1 MSRIAFPVKYFENN
15 LVFSTDGSI
24 YAYFELFPFHYDYRS
39 TDDQLSLH
47 GSLEAFYWNINLDT
61 HALVIPDFED
71 LDEIEEKMKERI
83 IEPLREAGH
92 RHIRANMDHL
102 AGRELIKYRFF
113 IGVRL
118 KDTKVKG
125 LSFFK
130 EFLYLMKDFKRFLTD
145 YSGADAPEIFIEEI
159 EAAQSKEEF
168 VYTRLKGYLN
178 ARRVTTADLEW
189 MIRRGF
195 YRGIQS
201 IPLRENW
208 KPSSVLLPK
217 DSLGRRAKRPGRDIL
232 TLTEGK
238 FDDAH
243 GRQLIVE
250 QHVEGER
257 KKGYMAFLSI
267 SHIPD
272 KAPFPGLEWIYCLQK
287 LTFPIEASIRTE
299 SIEYSKALAQ
309 VTNKR
314 KELKAE
320 DDHAT
325 ESGEDTSYHIIN
337 SRQEALELENDLRT
351 DKFPLL
357 TTSILLC
364 VFASNE
370 QELNLRIQLV
380 KDLFSD
386 MMIQIEVPYGDQW
399 RGFNEMIPGSK
410 RLIRDYIHYMEPAA
424 VAASMIGATRQLG
437 DGQGH
442 LIGMSHN
449 LPVFFQHD
457 RGPKDKKLSSTASAA
472 FIGSLGAGKSLGA
485 NLLAYQALLNGSKI
499 LIFDPKD
506 ERGHWP
512 TYLPELKEIS
522 RIVTLRASQADRGK
536 LDPLIGAAS
545 SSEKAAAAETA
556 KRILQFLARA
566 SDGTYE
572 AIVIGK
578 AVDYTLE
585 ADTPSMMAV
594 LQTLREG
601 LDTVPE
607 KKRDSVEEMIDVLTY
622 LAHSGQG
629 QLLFGDGTQEAID
642 LSQPLTILQI
652 EDLQLPEESQTDFG
666 RMGIALLMAIS
677 DFSRRFSHQSSEQF
691 KLVVFDESWRL
702 AKVREGRAILEELVR
717 TGRSKNAA
725 IYLISQNAKDLLG
738 EEIRSNLGCR
748 FVFRCRDQQEAEA
761 ACRILGIDVSEE
773 NINKIRN
780 LPTGMCLMS
789 DLEKRVNEVEIR
801 ILEERLFSAFDTRP
815 GTKQK
820 KLSKE
825 QPNEQMLL
833 AEQPELVIHRTT
845 RKVYSP

>member
-15 LVFSTDGSI
+15 LVFSADGSVSAYYEI
-24 YAYFELFPFHYDYRS
+24 YPFHYDYRS
-39 TDDQLSLH
+39 MDDQLSLH
-47 GSLEAFYWNINLDT
+47 GNLEAFYWNINLDT
-61 HALVIPDFED
+61 HALVVPEYQN
-71 LDEIEEKMKERI
+71 LDEIEESLKEQLV
-83 IEPLREAGH
+83 EPLVEVGQQ
-92 RHIRANMDHL
+92 HIRASMDHL
-102 AGRELIKYRFF
+102 SGKNLIRYRFF
-113 IGVRL
+113 IGVKL
-118 KDTKVKG
+118 KDTQVKG
-125 LSFFK
+125 LPILK
-130 EFLYLMKDFKRFLTD
+130 EFLYLLKDFKRYLLD
-145 YSGADAPEIFIEEI
+145 RSGTDAPEIFVEEI
-159 EAAQSKEEF
+159 QAAMSKEEF
-168 VYTRLKGYLN
+168 VYTRLNGFLN
-178 ARRVTTADLEW
+178 VRRVSSADLEW
-189 MIRRGF
+189 LIRRGF
-195 YRGIQS
+195 YRGIKEV
-201 IPLRENW
+201 PRRHHW
-208 KPSSVLLPK
+208 KPQAIPVNQDK
-217 DSLGRRAKRPGRDIL
+217 HGKKTVRPGRDIL

-238 FDDAH
+238 FDDSH
-243 GRQLIVE
+243 GRQLVVE
-250 QHVEGER
+250 QHVDGKW
-257 KKGYMAFLSI
+257 KKGYMAFLTI

-272 KAPFPGLEWIYCLQK
+272 KANFPGIEWLYCLQK
-287 LTFPIEASIRTE
+287 LSFPVEASVRTE
-299 SIEYSKALAQ
+299 SIEYNKALAQ
-309 VTNKR
+309 VVNKK

-320 DDHAT
+320 DEHAI
-325 ESGEDTSYHIIN
+325 ESGEDTSYHIVN
-337 SRQEALELENDLRT
+337 SRQEALELENNLRT

-357 TTSILLC
+357 TTSAVLC
-364 VFASNE
+364 VYADSE

-380 KDLFSD
+380 KDLYSD

-399 RGFNEMIPGSK
+399 RGFNEFIPGAK
-410 RLIRDYIHYMEPAA
+410 RYITDYIHYMEPAA

-437 DGQGH
+437 DGKGY

-449 LPVFFQHD
+449 IPVFFQHD
-457 RGPKDKKLSSTASAA
+457 RGPKDKRLSTTASAA

-485 NLLAYQALLNGSKI
+485 NLLAYQALLSGSKV

-512 TYLPELKEIS
+512 EYLPELRDIT
-522 RIVTLRASQADRGK
+522 RIVTLRASMEDRGK
-536 LDPLIGAAS
+536 LDPLMGAKTPSERAAS
-545 SSEKAAAAETA
+545 AETA

-578 AVDYTLE
+578 AVDYALE
-585 ADTPSMMAV
+585 TASPSMMQV
-594 LQTLREG
+594 LQILRDG

-607 KKRDSVEEMIDVLTY
+607 KKRDSIEEMIDVLSY

-677 DFSRRFSHQSSEQF
+677 DFSRRFSNQSSDHF
-691 KLVVFDESWRL
+691 KMVVFDESWRL

-761 ACRILGIDVSEE
+761 ACRILGIEVNEE
-773 NINKIRN
+773 NIDKIRN
-780 LPTGMCLMS
+780 LPTGTCLMS

-801 ILEERLFSAFDTRP
+801 VLEERLFRAFDTRP
-815 GTKQK
+815 GAKI
-820 KLSKE
+820 KE
-825 QPNEQMLL
+825 RE
-833 AEQPELVIHRTT
+833 ESEEEREFVIHRTT
-845 RKVYSP
+845 RKAIVP

>member
-1 MSRIAFPVKYFENN
+1 LSRIVFPVKYFEHN
-15 LVFSTDGSI
+15 LVFSADGSVS
-24 YAYFELFPFHYDYRS
+24 AYYELYPFHYDYRS

-47 GSLEAFYWNINLDT
+47 SSLEAFYWNINLDT
-61 HALVIPDFED
+61 HTLVIPEFQN
-71 LDEIEEKMKERI
+71 LSEIEESLKDKMV
-83 IEPLREAGH
+83 EPLTEAGH
-92 RHIRANMDHL
+92 QYIQACMDHL
-102 AGRELIKYRFF
+102 AGKKLINYRFF
-113 IGVRL
+113 IGVKL
-118 KDTKVKG
+118 KDTQVKG
-125 LSFFK
+125 IPIFK
-130 EFLYLMKDFKRFLTD
+130 ELIYLLKDFKRYLTD
-145 YSGADAPEIFIEEI
+145 RSGTDVPEIFVEEI
-159 EAAQSKEEF
+159 QAALSKEKF
-168 VYTRLKGYLN
+168 VYTRLNGFLDV
-178 ARRVTTADLEW
+178 RRVTATDLEW
-189 MIRRGF
+189 LIRRGF
-195 YRGIQS
+195 YRGLGE
-201 IPLRENW
+201 IPRRQNW
-208 KPSSVLLPK
+208 KPQAIPAPETKHNKKVI
-217 DSLGRRAKRPGRDIL
+217 RPGRDIL

-238 FDDAH
+238 FDNSY
-243 GRQLIVE
+243 GRQLVVE
-250 QHVEGER
+250 QHLDGEW
-257 KKGYMAFLSI
+257 KKGYMAFLTI

-272 KAPFPGLEWIYCLQK
+272 KSHFPGIEWLYCLQK
-287 LTFPIEASIRTE
+287 LSFPVEASIRTE
-299 SIEYSKALAQ
+299 SIEYSKAIAQ
-309 VTNKR
+309 VANKK

-320 DDHAT
+320 DEHAM
-325 ESGEDTSYHIIN
+325 ESGEDTSFHIVN

-351 DKFPLL
+351 GKFPLL
-357 TTSILLC
+357 TTSIVLC
-364 VFASNE
+364 VFADNE
-370 QELNLRIQLV
+370 QDLNLRIQLV
-380 KDLFSD
+380 RDLYSD

-399 RGFNEMIPGSK
+399 RGFNEMIPGAD
-410 RLIRDYIHYMEPAA
+410 RYITDYIHYMEPAA
-424 VAASMIGATRQLG
+424 VAASMIGATKQLG

-457 RGPKDKKLSSTASAA
+457 RGPKDKRLSTTASAA

-485 NLLAYQALLNGSKI
+485 NLLAYQALLSGSKV

-512 TYLPELKEIS
+512 EYLPELKSIT
-522 RIVTLRASQADRGK
+522 RIVTLRASIEDRGK
-536 LDPLIGAAS
+536 LDPLIGIKTP
-545 SSEKAAAAETA
+545 SEKAASAETA

-585 ADTPSMMAV
+585 TASPSMMQV
-594 LQTLREG
+594 LQVLRDG
-601 LDTVPE
+601 LGTVPD
-607 KKRDSVEEMIDVLTY
+607 KKQERIEEMIDVLSY

-677 DFSRRFSHQSSEQF
+677 DFSRRFSNQSSDHF
-691 KLVVFDESWRL
+691 KMVVFDESWRL

-761 ACRILGIDVSEE
+761 ACRILGIDENEE
-773 NINKIRN
+773 NIDKIRN
-780 LPTGMCLMS
+780 LSTGTCLMS

-801 ILEERLFSAFDTRP
+801 IFDERLFHAFDTRP
-815 GTKQK
+815 GAKRIEK
-820 KLSKE
+820 RESKE
-825 QPNEQMLL
+825 EQGI
-833 AEQPELVIHRTT
+833 VIHRTT
-845 RKVYSP
+845 RKAIVP